1 MSILIAGSKGQ
12 IGKDL
17 FKYFKNKSNV
27 LALRKLVKIFNLQK
41 KKSLFVNLSTI
52 RVSKLKFI
60 NCIKKL

>member
-1 MSILIAGSKGQ
+1 MSVLIAGSKGQ

-27 LALRKLVKIFNLQK
+27 LVLRKLVKIFNLQK
-41 KKSLFVNLSTI
+41 KKFLFVNFSTI
-52 RVSKLKFI
+52 RVSELKFI